1 MLDNSSFCAR
11 ISRAQM
17 SASRFGLGKFES
29 IVILTLRRRRD
40 SGAADNRKTVC
51 SLKWRRKRDSNPRAS
66 FPANG
71 FQDRRFQPLT
81 HSSSH
86 HNSARSPFAWRR
98 SESSFRPARAQ
109 CDKKQYRSRMRLE
122 NEPKFAGSVDG
133 GRVCRCCAMAASGG
147 RLAGLKEEKND
158 AATGLYRDQNAS

>member
-1 MLDNSSFCAR
+1 ALLDNSSFCAR

-98 SESSFRPARAQ
+98 SESSFRPAVH
-109 CDKKQYRSRMRLE
+109 
-122 NEPKFAGSVDG
+122 SVTRNSIGPACVSKTGVPLLRDG
-133 GRVCRCCAMAASGG
+133 RKWRG
-147 RLAGLKEEKND
+147 
-158 AATGLYRDQNAS
+158 

>member
-1 MLDNSSFCAR
+1 MRCLSSSSKLTDRRNSAALLDNSSFCAR

-86 HNSARSPFAWRR
+86 HDSARS
-98 SESSFRPARAQ
+98 
-109 CDKKQYRSRMRLE
+109 RSR
-122 NEPKFAGSVDG
+122 GDG
-133 GRVCRCCAMAASGG
+133 QNPVFGLPVHSATRNSIGAACVSKTS
-147 RLAGLKEEKND
+147 RNLPVL
-158 AATGLYRDQNAS
+158 